1 MPSRF
6 FVPEARETGQTVA
19 LRGEE
24 FHHLRKVLRLEPG
37 ATLSLFDGG
46 GRGFEGRLVEIL
58 RGEARVLVGRE
69 ECSPESPLPLTLMA
83 ALAKGEKFDLVV
95 QKATELGVHVILPFY
110 SKHADVRPAAD
121 RESRKPERWRRIALS
136 ACKQSGRTRLPLLQD
151 PQALGE
157 ILARPCQGIGVAM
170 DPESSEGLGP
180 EALSALSGAS
190 AVTVAVGPEGGWSD
204 EEREAFHK
212 AGFLRLHL
220 GPRIL
225 RTETAAIVAAAILQ
239 FVAGDLGAAG
249 TGNRPNRT
257 DKTLKTKV

>member
-19 LRGEE
+19 VRGEE
-24 FHHLRKVLRLEPG
+24 FHHLRKVLRLEAG
-37 ATLSLFDGG
+37 DTLSLFDGR

-58 RGEARVLVGRE
+58 RGEARVLIGRE
-69 ECSPESPLPLTLMA
+69 ESSPESPLALTLMA

-95 QKATELGVHVILPFY
+95 QKATELGVHAIQPFY
-110 SKHADVRPAAD
+110 SKHTDVRPAAD

-136 ACKQSGRTRLPLLQD
+136 ACKQSGRTRLPLLED
-151 PQALGE
+151 PKTLEE
-157 ILARPCQGIGVAM
+157 ILARPCRGIGVSL

-180 EALSALSGAS
+180 EALSALRGAG

-204 EEREAFHK
+204 GEREEFGR

-225 RTETAAIVAAAILQ
+225 RTETAAIVSTAILQ
-239 FVAGDLGAAG
+239 FVSGDLRAAAA
-249 TGNRPNRT
+249 GNRPDQT